1 MNSPKDKF
9 ELNRSFT
16 DLFDEAVE
24 MSLSQDIKNISA
36 RYSGSDFLAAGGMK
50 RIYVTKDNLTDRDVA
65 KAVLKDTDDET
76 KVERFFFEARIC
88 ASLEHPNII
97 PVYDLGYDETGQ
109 AFFTM
114 KLISGQTL
122 KDQIK
127 EGKSSQNE
135 LLANF
140 LKICDAMAY
149 AHSNGIMHR
158 DLKAENIQVSSFG
171 EVLVCDWGLAR
182 VEGREDIIDDM
193 SESPTAPVTLDG
205 IIKGTPGFMSPEQ
218 ARGKKKEL
226 DHRSDIYS
234 LGAILY
240 FILTGMPPLAE
251 MNSSDSIKA
260 TVAGKI
266 KEPSEVKDNLP
277 KALEAICNKAMS
289 FKKEDRYQEAGQLKS
304 DIVNYMQGY
313 ATKAEDPGFFG
324 LLKLLIIRNRKLVF
338 SVAVSALILIS
349 SAIWFLVSLSLSES
363 QAVSAKAAAQEALKK
378 FREAEEMKHRLTKE
392 AAPRILEKARV
403 SLQTYELYEGLEYC
417 NFALDLD
424 PNLRS
429 ALSSKAFILLSL
441 LRFEEALENFYK
453 ARMGDDHKSVKAT
466 KDCIAHFGARK
477 DFKLQD
483 FIWIIHKYGE
493 LKKPKMINEQTFS
506 PVMDNLTLEER
517 RTYAKAVMKIQNPG
531 LKEITFSGDTVKLNW
546 KRLKIADGLYK
557 TGITELD
564 LRNSPIE
571 GDFIFVKG
579 LPLKKLILPNKEPD
593 KYFSFISKC
602 QTLKE
607 LHVPKAYFTDRD
619 VREFPKRI
627 KVIYY

>member
-16 DLFDEAVE
+16 DLFDEAVD

-477 DFKLQD
+477 DFKLAEIIRKQD
-483 FIWIIHKYGE
+483 LDIDKKYKHFFNELLEKMSNESKLVVPGTHMLFIAK
-493 LKKPKMINEQTFS
+493 
-506 PVMDNLTLEER
+506 NLER
-517 RTYAKAVMKIQNPG
+517 I
-531 LKEITFSGDTVKLNW
+531 GDHATN
-546 KRLKIADGLYK
+546 IADAISYMA
-557 TGITELD
+557 TGEVQAPE
-564 LRNSPIE
+564 RP
-571 GDFIFVKG
+571 K
-579 LPLKKLILPNKEPD
+579 
-593 KYFSFISKC
+593 IS
-602 QTLKE
+602 E
-607 LHVPKAYFTDRD
+607 
-619 VREFPKRI
+619 
-627 KVIYY
+627 